1 MWPRAY
7 DQFMIDAHRLQER
20 DALRKIIEDNS
31 TELDKSL
38 DWKTYKDPKDGSEWM
53 SGFAKVHCQVCP
65 EVPYDSPGTLGRTD
79 QRRIHGRPSR
89 SG

>member
-38 DWKTYKDPKDGSEWM
+38 DWKTYKDPKDGSE
-53 SGFAKVHCQVCP
+53 FAKVHYQVCP
-65 EVPYDSPGTLGRTD
+65 EIACRSLRTLGRTG
-79 QRRIHGRPSR
+79 QRRPRGRTSR